1 MHLHASNWQHKFYF
15 QHYTTP
21 RDVPRQHSINS
32 YLIPPLVLRLPS
44 YLPPPS
50 LLLQFYTVRRHIIMF
65 SRTYCWCTEIS
76 TCAHD
81 CCLCGKEKGK
91 KQERKTLPRLHRCT
105 FTVCTH
111 LWLQICLPEK
121 PQHFSESDLE
131 ARKQGFGKVQ
141 RGHTGYSLRWN
152 IKHKRSAPL
161 AYQRNWKEWK

>member
-32 YLIPPLVLRLPS
+32 YLIPPLVLHLPS

-50 LLLQFYTVRRHIIMF
+50 LLLQFYTERRHIVMF

-91 KQERKTLPRLHRCT
+91 KTRKENAASAAPVHFHGVYASLAANM
-105 FTVCTH
+105 FTRRAAA
-111 LWLQICLPEK
+111 LL
-121 PQHFSESDLE
+121 
-131 ARKQGFGKVQ
+131 RK
-141 RGHTGYSLRWN
+141 R
-152 IKHKRSAPL
+152 P
-161 AYQRNWKEWK
+161 

>member
-32 YLIPPLVLRLPS
+32 YLIPPLVLHLPS

-76 TCAHD
+76 TRAHD

-91 KQERKTLPRLHRCT
+91 NKKGKRCLGCTGALSRCVRVFGCKSVYQKSRSTSQKATL
-105 FTVCTH
+105 
-111 LWLQICLPEK
+111 K
-121 PQHFSESDLE
+121 PVNKALAKFSEVT
-131 ARKQGFGKVQ
+131 QGTVSG
-141 RGHTGYSLRWN
+141 GT
-152 IKHKRSAPL
+152 
-161 AYQRNWKEWK
+161 